1 MIRRFALNATIGAAL
16 AAAAVGAHAGTM
28 TFNGPYYG
36 NYNDVSV
43 VVSAV
48 SPNPN
53 YTGGPAGGFSV
64 SLSGFSEFGGS
75 LSGTFE
81 AYCVDLY
88 EFIGTSSS
96 YSILSASS
104 YFSPAKVTA
113 LGKLISYVYGS
124 NLFSTT
130 AAGFKDDLS
139 TSLQLAIWNIVYD
152 TDITLGSG
160 LVSSSTAAY
169 LDGTANYLGANALLA
184 NSLTY
189 TGGPT
194 YELFVLSSGRPISQ
208 SAGQQDQLIWR
219 QSVPEPASLAL
230 AGLALAGLVATRR
243 RAANRA
249 A

>member
-16 AAAAVGAHAGTM
+16 AAAAVGSHAGTM

-36 NYNDVSV
+36 NYNTVSV
-43 VVSAV
+43 DVSAV

-64 SLSGFSEFGGS
+64 SLSGFSEFGGT
-75 LSGTFE
+75 LNGAFE

-96 YSILSASS
+96 YSILAASS
-104 YFSPAKVTA
+104 YFSPTKATA
-113 LGKLISYVYGS
+113 LGKLIGYVYGS
-124 NLFSTT
+124 NLFGST
-130 AAGFKDDLS
+130 AAAFRDDLS

-152 TDITLGSG
+152 ADNTLASG

-169 LDGTANYLGANALLA
+169 RDGTSDFKGASELLA

-208 SAGQQDQLIWR
+208 TGGQQDQLIWR

-230 AGLALAGLVATRR
+230 AGLALAGLAATRR
-243 RAANRA
+243 RAASRA